1 MTLQEFYDVLK
12 AHDWS
17 FNYSD
22 DHRHWTRGR
31 DQMEHIKHIL
41 KNNED
46 QPLFRNLF
54 EQYREWFFDGSG
66 DVVKPERPE

>member
-1 MTLQEFYDVLK
+1 MTVQEFYDVLK

-41 KNNED
+41 KNNSGMKVVLQLPHDETR
-46 QPLFRNLF
+46 PNLA
-54 EQYREWFFDGSG
+54 
-66 DVVKPERPE
+66 P